1 MGKKKKTKNNK
12 ANDVTD
18 SQSEE
23 PDTIDVT
30 KDTIGNDPVSSLVK
44 EINKSTEENPEAVV
58 DPTVKLEE
66 ETKKKR
72 RTLLNPELSDRQ
84 KQLESEKVI
93 KQDHQRGDSQTNIN
107 SIMNHLFPSET
118 DNIHVNGKLKNNFK
132 VTASTNEASEISEP
146 IKEKIING
154 TNNNNNNSNS
164 TNNPPVRE
172 EPTPIGDTTE
182 CSTPIIERKLT
193 TPSTEQNLTSSQ
205 SHRSENLALHQLFNL
220 NRFTSLFILPILLVF
235 YVPFGFLLLFTRLFC
250 IGCATVLYGIL
261 WKVPN
266 WRQILL
272 KIGLK
277 FFGMNVT
284 VKNKEYLGPNTR
296 LVVANCVS
304 NFDALAIQSE
314 ILSFILTKRTRL
326 PFLSETFFLLH
337 ETPYKT
343 DALAKQYIRQF
354 LKISRYPVFEQPEQ
368 AITSAR
374 TGLLKFRSFVFELD
388 EDVLPVAIKCYR
400 SFPFSFVEVDHLK
413 SNFWKNLFWI
423 LFLPLTNFE
432 LTLLP
437 PTSKRGKE
445 KDEEF
450 ASRVQGMIAKELNIQ
465 ATNFT
470 AEDKFQ
476 LKGKKFI

>member
-72 RTLLNPELSDRQ
+72 RTLLNPEFSDRQ
-84 KQLESEKVI
+84 KQLESETVI
-93 KQDHQRGDSQTNIN
+93 KQDHQRRDSQTNVN
-107 SIMNHLFPSET
+107 SIVNHLFPNET
-118 DNIHVNGKLKNNFK
+118 DNSHVIPVNGKLKNNFE
-132 VTASTNEASEISEP
+132 VTTSTNELSEISEP
-146 IKEKIING
+146 INEKIINAP
-154 TNNNNNNSNS
+154 NNNNNSI
-164 TNNPPVRE
+164 NNPPVRE
-172 EPTPIGDTTE
+172 EPTPIGDTE
-182 CSTPIIERKLT
+182 SPTPIIKRKST
-193 TPSTEQNLTSSQ
+193 APSTEQNLTSPSHQ
-205 SHRSENLALHQLFNL
+205 SEPLALYQLFNL
-220 NRFTSLFILPILLVF
+220 NRFNCLFILPILLVF

-250 IGCATVLYGIL
+250 ISCATALYGIL

-272 KIGLK
+272 NIGLK

-314 ILSFILTKRTRL
+314 ILSFILTKHTRL
-326 PFLSETFFLLH
+326 PFLSEIFFLLH

-354 LKISRYPVFEQPEQ
+354 LKISRYPIFEQPEQ

-374 TGLLKFRSFVFELD
+374 VGLLKFRSFVFELD